1 MDDACGEK
9 GMKYFIGLLT
19 KGVVVVV
26 VVAAADDCDSIGFLL
41 IVLWPPLLALF
52 GTNVSLMEVAVE

>member
-19 KGVVVVV
+19 EGVGVVV
-26 VVAAADDCDSIGFLL
+26 ADVCDGIGFLL
-41 IVLWPPLLALF
+41 IVLWPPLPLTLSLF
-52 GTNVSLMEVAVE
+52 GTNASLMEVAVE